1 MLGEDLRFTSGP
13 VVDRK
18 ALLIDAAGRVDALQS
33 HLGERSDTPADD
45 GYGNLL
51 RALAED
57 SVDFAPQP
65 DLYPIPIPGSSETD
79 AASVQRVRTL
89 DAGYT
94 FWWMKIPLLLFP
106 RRNWAF
112 TRLEVRIEF
121 NPDENDPRN
130 RPKAYDILPNRRF
143 DTIMKAGTEVTVKLA
158 ADAHFSIDT
167 GNLQLPTGLPVSA
180 GAGMTTDDTVGA
192 KIDFGVGVKYNV
204 TAARVDHTSEGL
216 PQVFWRLD
224 GAEFFQ
230 EPRPD
235 LIVILQVPKAGP
247 VVEMRGVL
255 QAYRRF
261 NMFPAGLQTLIRE
274 LPQALRAFFD
284 KGAPIQARTSYNLGT
299 LGSASAR
306 SG

>member
-1 MLGEDLRFTSGP
+1 MLGEDLAFTSDS
-13 VVDRK
+13 VVDRRR
-18 ALLIDAAGRVDALQS
+18 LLIDAAERIDALQS
-33 HLGERSDTPADD
+33 HLGEPSDQTADAE
-45 GYGNLL
+45 YGNLL

-65 DLYPIPIPGSSETD
+65 DVYPILVPGSSDTD
-79 AASVQRVRTL
+79 AASVQRARAL

-121 NPDENDPRN
+121 NPDETDSRV

-143 DTIMKAGTEVTVKLA
+143 DTVMHAGTEVTVKLS
-158 ADAHFSIDT
+158 ADAHFSVDT
-167 GNLQLPTGLPVSA
+167 GDLQLPAGLPFSA
-180 GAGMTTDDTVGA
+180 GAGAEIDTGGGA
-192 KIDFGVGVKYNV
+192 KFDFGVGVKYKV

-235 LIVILQVPKAGP
+235 LIVILQVPKAAGL
-247 VVEMRGVL
+247 VDMRGVL

-261 NMFPAGLQTLIRE
+261 NVFPAGLQTLIRE
-274 LPQALRAFFD
+274 LPQALRAFFSQ
-284 KGAPIQARTSYNLGT
+284 GAPIQARTRYNLG
-299 LGSASAR
+299 LLSGS
-306 SG
+306 